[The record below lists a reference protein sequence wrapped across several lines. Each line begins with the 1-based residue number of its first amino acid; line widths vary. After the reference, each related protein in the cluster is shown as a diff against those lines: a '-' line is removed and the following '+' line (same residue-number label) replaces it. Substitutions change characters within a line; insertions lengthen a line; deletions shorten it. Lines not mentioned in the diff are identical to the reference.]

1 MMAFFRLA
9 SLRHYREFLD
19 HLGYIS
25 TFIDVVRFNLEA
37 ELGVNN
43 SYSIDLFEHRLA
55 QIIQV
60 NFLNKIESDLS
71 DIYQN
76 SQPLKEYIVK
86 IFQENKEKPFLIYL
100 ASQVHSFK

>member
-1 MMAFFRLA
+1 M
-9 SLRHYREFLD
+9 
-19 HLGYIS
+19 
-25 TFIDVVRFNLEA
+25 TRFNLEA

-43 SYSIDLFEHRLA
+43 SYSIDLFEHRFA

-71 DIYQN
+71 DICQN
-76 SQPLKEYIVK
+76 SRPLKEYIVK

-100 ASQVHSFK
+100 ASQVASNEDQ